1 MPIALSVGNN
11 TDSTAFSG
19 GLSGLGSLIKIGTG
33 SLTLSGYYTYI
44 NGTTISGGT
53 LQLGNI
59 NALGTGGLTANGGVL
74 DLSGNGI
81 SVPSFNGAGGVVTN
95 SAVGTS
101 AALHRQ
107 PIGKHH
113 VWRLD

>member
-1 MPIALSVGNN
+1 M
-11 TDSTAFSG
+11 
-19 GLSGLGSLIKIGTG
+19 IKIGTG

-95 SAVGTS
+95 SAVGTLAASPS
-101 AALHRQ
+101 ANRQ
-107 PIGKHH
+107 AP
-113 VWRLD
+113 RLAARLMITPVKSPWT